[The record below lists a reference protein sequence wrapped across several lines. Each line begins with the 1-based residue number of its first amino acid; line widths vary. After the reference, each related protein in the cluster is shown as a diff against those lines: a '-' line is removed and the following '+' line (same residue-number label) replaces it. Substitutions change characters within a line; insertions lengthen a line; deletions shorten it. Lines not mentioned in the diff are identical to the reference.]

1 MWCTPRSHS
10 HEEEVRQ
17 PCFIV
22 PERSMMLDNK
32 GMKYLPLLALVVL
45 VGCGEPNSGNEAV
58 MPPANTAAPG
68 ANAQTGAGSGGNS
81 VGITSPAAGLS
92 SPVTGSDSVGGASA
106 GGVGMAAKDQA
117 RRVAGGENHQE
128 LPDDGN

>member
-1 MWCTPRSHS
+1 
-10 HEEEVRQ
+10 
-17 PCFIV
+17 
-22 PERSMMLDNK
+22 MMLDNK
-32 GMKYLPLLALVVL
+32 AMKYLPLLALVVL
-45 VGCGEPNSGNEAV
+45 VGCGEPATSNDAV

-68 ANAQTGAGSGGNS
+68 GNAQAGSGNS

-117 RRVAGGENHQE
+117 RRVAGSENNRE
-128 LPDDGN
+128 IPDDGN